1 MSSSPAPETLQGMMG
16 RKILD
21 DLKNDKDWK
30 VRSDAIEEL
39 QKKFED
45 CKDKPEAENVLKSL
59 LPILMRMLSDPNF
72 KISLASM
79 KMV

>member
-1 MSSSPAPETLQGMMG
+1 MPPINIAHTSVSIQPPISGGPETLQGMMG
-16 RKILD
+16 KKILD

-45 CKDKPEAENVLKSL
+45 CKGKP
-59 LPILMRMLSDPNF
+59 
-72 KISLASM
+72 
-79 KMV
+79 